1 MKQCI
6 VLLATDD
13 SAVEASVRAFTARTE
28 CGLNCVKTSREAL
41 SLVVDEAMDGF
52 LNQDIAVVDLDLG
65 GGGRALLRTAGGSLP
80 VIAIAS
86 EAKPWLSAMLRR
98 RRVRAALTKPVSLES
113 LSAAF
118 EGVRRI
124 PSMVTPHAR

>member
-1 MKQCI
+1 MKQCV

-13 SAVEASVRAFTARTE
+13 SAVEASVVALTRRAE

-41 SLVVDEAMDGF
+41 SIVVDGAMDGF
-52 LNQDIAVVDLDLG
+52 LNQDIAVLDLDLG
-65 GGGRALLRTAGGSLP
+65 GGGRALLRTAGGLLP

-98 RRVRAALTKPVSLES
+98 RRVRASLTKPVSLET

-118 EGVRRI
+118 ECVRRT
-124 PSMVTPHAR
+124 STMATPHAR